1 MFKLFLILGAEVENS
16 RTMKVFIYLLLIFST
31 CILNAQNNEKEE
43 VKKAVESFFDGFH
56 NQDSIQIKST
66 TSPGIIMQTIGRDK
80 EGASVVKTSEFN
92 NFLKSIVSIPD
103 TTKFREK
110 LLSYQ
115 IQIDGSMANVWTP
128 YEFWINDTLSHCG
141 VNSFQLHKQDGTWK
155 IIYIIDTRR
164 REHCN

>member
-1 MFKLFLILGAEVENS
+1 M
-16 RTMKVFIYLLLIFST
+16 RVFICLLLIFSSGL
-31 CILNAQNNEKEE
+31 LNAQNNEKEE
-43 VKKAVESFFDGFH
+43 VKKAVEMFFNGFH
-56 NQDSIQIKST
+56 NQDSVLIKST

-80 EGASVVKTSEFN
+80 EGASVVKTSDFN

-115 IQIDGSMANVWTP
+115 IQVDGSMANAWTP
-128 YEFWINDTLSHCG
+128 YEFWINDKLSHCG
-141 VNSFQLHKQDGTWK
+141 VNSFQLHKKDGAWK

-164 REHCN
+164 REDCD

>member
-1 MFKLFLILGAEVENS
+1 M
-16 RTMKVFIYLLLIFST
+16 IFSSSK
-31 CILNAQNNEKEE
+31 LNAQDNEKEE
-43 VKKAVESFFDGFH
+43 VKKAVQMFFDGFH
-56 NQDSIQIKST
+56 NQDSMLIKST
-66 TSPGIIMQTIGRDK
+66 TNPGIIMQTIGRDK
-80 EGASVVKTSEFN
+80 DGISVVKTSDFN

-103 TTKFREK
+103 STKFQEK

-115 IQIDGSMANVWTP
+115 IQVDGNMANAWTP

-155 IIYIIDTRR
+155 IIYLIDTRR

>member
-1 MFKLFLILGAEVENS
+1 M
-16 RTMKVFIYLLLIFST
+16 RVFICLLLLFSSGL
-31 CILNAQNNEKEE
+31 LNAQNNEKEE
-43 VKKAVESFFDGFH
+43 VKKAVEMFFDGFH
-56 NQDSIQIKST
+56 NQDSVLIKST

-80 EGASVVKTSEFN
+80 EGASVVKTSDFN

-115 IQIDGSMANVWTP
+115 IQVDGSMANAWTP
-128 YEFWINDTLSHCG
+128 YEFWINDKLSHCG
-141 VNSFQLHKQDGTWK
+141 VNSFQLHKQDGAWK

-164 REHCN
+164 REDCD

>member
-1 MFKLFLILGAEVENS
+1 MLD
-16 RTMKVFIYLLLIFST
+16 
-31 CILNAQNNEKEE
+31 AQNNEKGE
-43 VKKAVESFFDGFH
+43 VKKTVEMFFKGFH
-56 NQDSIQIKST
+56 NQDSSLIKST

-80 EGASVVKTSEFN
+80 EGTSIVKTSEFN

-115 IQIDGSMANVWTP
+115 IKVDGNMANAWTP
-128 YEFWINDTLSHCG
+128 YELWINDSLSHCG
-141 VNSFQLHKQDGTWK
+141 VNSFQLHKQNGVWK

-164 REHCN
+164 REGCN

>member
-1 MFKLFLILGAEVENS
+1 M
-16 RTMKVFIYLLLIFST
+16 RVFICLLLLFISSLL
-31 CILNAQNNEKEE
+31 IAQNNEKENI
-43 VKKAVESFFDGFH
+43 KKAVELFFDGFH
-56 NQDSIQIKST
+56 NQDSTLIKST
-66 TSPGIIMQTIGRDK
+66 TSTGIIMQTIGRDK
-80 EGASVVKTSEFN
+80 EGTSVVKTSDFN

-110 LLSYQ
+110 LLSFQ
-115 IQIDGSMANVWTP
+115 IHVDGSMANAWTP

-164 REHCN
+164 REDCN

>member
-1 MFKLFLILGAEVENS
+1 M
-16 RTMKVFIYLLLIFST
+16 RVFICLLLLFISSLL
-31 CILNAQNNEKEE
+31 IAQNNEKENI
-43 VKKAVESFFDGFH
+43 KKAVELFFDGFH
-56 NQDSIQIKST
+56 NQDSTLIKST
-66 TSPGIIMQTIGRDK
+66 TSTGIIMQTIGRDK
-80 EGASVVKTSEFN
+80 EGTSVVKTSDFN

-110 LLSYQ
+110 LLSFQ
-115 IQIDGSMANVWTP
+115 IQVDGSMANAWTP

-164 REHCN
+164 REDCN

>member
-1 MFKLFLILGAEVENS
+1 MFKLFLILGTEVENS
-16 RTMKVFIYLLLIFST
+16 RIMKVFICLLLIFTAS
-31 CILNAQNNEKEE
+31 ILNAQNNEKEE
-43 VKKAVESFFDGFH
+43 VKKAVEMFFDGFH
-56 NQDSIQIKST
+56 NQDSTLIKSSA
-66 TSPGIIMQTIGRDK
+66 SPAIIMQTIGRDK
-80 EGASVVKTSEFN
+80 EGASVVKTSDFH

-103 TTKFREK
+103 TTKFQEK

-115 IQIDGSMANVWTP
+115 IQVDGSMANAWTP